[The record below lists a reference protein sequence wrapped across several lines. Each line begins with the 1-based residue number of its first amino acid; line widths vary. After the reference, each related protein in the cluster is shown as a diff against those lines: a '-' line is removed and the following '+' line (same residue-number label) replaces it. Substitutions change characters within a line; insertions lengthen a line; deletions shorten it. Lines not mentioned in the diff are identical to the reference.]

1 MQVGTAHPYARM
13 VRRKPATVIGVLGVE
28 FDHHNWITIGCE
40 RAVRA
45 QGVPYSRTVML
56 PRGPRPYKLGRLPG
70 GQLVLK

>member
-1 MQVGTAHPYARM
+1 M

-28 FDHHNWITIGCE
+28 FDHHKITIGCE

-56 PRGPRPYKLGRLPG
+56 TCSQGARVRAHTAIRLGRLPG